1 MTRLPALTARKLLGA
16 LQRAG
21 YSIHHSTGSHYY
33 LKHPKRPE
41 VRITVP
47 YHRGDLK
54 RQTVQSI
61 LRQAGMTADQLVE
74 LL

>member
-33 LKHPKRPE
+33 LKHPARPE

-47 YHRGDLK
+47 YHPGDLK
-54 RQTVQSI
+54 RRTVQSI
-61 LRQAGMTADQLVE
+61 LRQAGLTADQLIE